1 MNGSSLSPLILV
13 LFVNICYIDRFQGLS
28 DVNKSFS
35 SHNSLFIQSKLHRA
49 FEVLQVLHESPSDK
63 VIGQRG
69 RGQHTALL
77 KILIKFIRGDQRLEK
92 VVKIRHSR
100 PRSQVERGAGV
111 VQKHTPAL
119 GAGCL
124 RSSGGRPAWT
134 WREGTAAWS
143 RSCWRGDG
151 GRRAPSL
158 AAAAPRSLPS
168 QPAAGS

>member
-1 MNGSSLSPLILV
+1 M
-13 LFVNICYIDRFQGLS
+13 
-28 DVNKSFS
+28 
-35 SHNSLFIQSKLHRA
+35 
-49 FEVLQVLHESPSDK
+49 
-63 VIGQRG
+63 
-69 RGQHTALL
+69 

-100 PRSQVERGAGV
+100 PRSQVERGAGA

-124 RSSGGRPAWT
+124 RSSCGRPAWT
-134 WREGTAAWS
+134 WREGTAAWN

-158 AAAAPRSLPS
+158 AAAAPAPRSLPS
-168 QPAAGS
+168 QPAAGSWLRPALQRTSGPEHYRPWKKDIDGQESMNINDLLLIKVTCTHFVFNTVKLLSLEHFIQ